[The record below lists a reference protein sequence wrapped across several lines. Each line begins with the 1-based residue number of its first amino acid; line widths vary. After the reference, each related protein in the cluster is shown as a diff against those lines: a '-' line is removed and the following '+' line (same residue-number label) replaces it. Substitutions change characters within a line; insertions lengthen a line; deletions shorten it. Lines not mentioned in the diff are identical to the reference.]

1 MIKLFAHRGLVEN
14 NMKQNSIAS
23 LKNAVA
29 KGFKAVEFDIWWLDG
44 EFFIKHDKPNEK
56 EKFLLPRLQ
65 DYLCFGN
72 DLEYWFDFKNLD
84 QNNIDEALKKLNT
97 DLILKKIDLAKI
109 FFAPYITDY
118 KLTSIIS
125 VKFRKFFSQK
135 IKFVGVCDNKNWR
148 QEVIDM
154 IDLELID
161 FISINHDLI
170 DADFL
175 KKISPTKLL
184 AWTVNDIK
192 RINDL
197 YLLGVDKFATD
208 KALI

>member
-72 DLEYWFDFKNLD
+72 NLEYWFDFKNLD
-84 QNNIDEALKKLNT
+84 QNNIDEALKKLND
-97 DLILKKIDLAKI
+97 DLVFKKIDLAKI

-175 KKISPTKLL
+175 KKISSTKLL

>member
-84 QNNIDEALKKLNT
+84 QNNIDEALKKLNA

-109 FFAPYITDY
+109 FFAPYLTDY

-125 VKFRKFFSQK
+125 LKFRKFFSQK
-135 IKFVGVCDNKNWR
+135 IKFVGVCDDKNWR